1 MVNGKDN
8 VIPLKAAIG
17 AKMGARHSQ
26 QTAAAQTGALK
37 GFKLPVH
44 APVESLPR
52 ALQALHLL
60 LSKTLQQGLSQL
72 FSEADD
78 VLFERANLAGSNIDQ
93 SVYFDAMR
101 SIRLARSQLAQ
112 DCFTQLRQ
120 AFMDLAKPQPAYSVA
135 AEPVDYDTL
144 ELSADDVTL
153 VSDDALEEEVAIKS
167 MVEKYLQNHTVPI
180 DHLWRR
186 CFHLLDKR
194 GKNDIARLPSHPK
207 ALAEGFVNLLDSMSL
222 QIKIKLL
229 LLKLFERTVL
239 KRFCEIYP
247 KINDRLASQ
256 GILPDLQRQISQER
270 RQKFNQRRRGAA
282 ANTLVQGQALGE
294 LHQLIGSQP
303 SALFNDAALPESPG
317 ATELPVLS
325 SEQLCGLVA
334 QLQNTRMNS
343 SENSQSDQIA
353 TRLHQLVA
361 ERGNV
366 SQLDKNIINL
376 VHMLFEY
383 IWEDPNLASPMRALL
398 SRMQIPLIK
407 VALVDASFL
416 QAGSHPARQLLNEM
430 ARCALGWDE
439 AREMVGGK
447 PDSLLNQLEVI
458 VARVQ
463 DEFDEDINLFTEL
476 HQQLRKFLDRE
487 LRRADLVT
495 QRTVDQARGQ
505 ALAQDAKEL
514 VAAVLGEL
522 LKGYDAPPSAKA
534 LLLQAWSR
542 VMQMEALK
550 HGAETEAWTNKLNI
564 AKQFIDCLM
573 NPPANANVDE
583 SRDAFDHTIGLM
595 ERELS
600 EVGLDTFQTRKWFE
614 PVEKYF
620 KQTLLKQDSA
630 EDLNFAWNTIEPQ
643 ADDLQANAKMNPGQN
658 TLPRETAVNVAD
670 NIESEEHSL
679 KSNLVDGM
687 GSRKEGEPSS
697 GVSTSQ
703 ELERR
708 VVDTESEAVIDE
720 INSVK
725 EPEQKSGE
733 EKNQSVAV
741 EIAEND
747 PAMKQAR
754 RLGKGAW
761 MQHTAEGSHRR
772 CRLAAILPAVGRYI
786 FVDRQG
792 KKILELNL
800 QELALSLKSKSLI
813 ILDEGQ
819 LFDRALQAVIGG
831 LRKQQP

>member
-8 VIPLKAAIG
+8 VIPLKAVAG
-17 AKMGARHSQ
+17 AKVGVRHSQ
-26 QTAAAQTGALK
+26 QTAADGNAGGLK

-101 SIRLARSQLAQ
+101 SLRLARSQLAQ

-120 AFMDLAKPQPAYSVA
+120 AFMDLAKPQPSYSAAVA
-135 AEPVDYDTL
+135 PTDYDTL
-144 ELSADDVTL
+144 ELNADDVTL

-186 CFHLLDKR
+186 CFHLLGKR
-194 GKNDIARLPSHPK
+194 GKNDITRLPSHPK

-247 KINDRLASQ
+247 KINDRLANQ

-270 RQKFNQRRRGAA
+270 RQKFSQRRRGAA

-294 LHQLIGSQP
+294 LHQLIGSQS
-303 SALFNDAALPESPG
+303 SALFNDAAFPENPG
-317 ATELPVLS
+317 AAELS

-334 QLQNTRMNS
+334 QLQNTRVNS
-343 SENSQSDQIA
+343 NDNSAGDQIA
-353 TRLHQLVA
+353 SRLHQLVA
-361 ERGNV
+361 ERGKV

-439 AREMVGGK
+439 ARELAGGK

-458 VARVQ
+458 VTRVQ
-463 DEFDEDINLFTEL
+463 DEFDQDINLFTEL

-522 LKGYDAPPSAKA
+522 IREHDAPPSVEV

-550 HGAETEAWTNKLNI
+550 HGAETEAWASKLNI

-573 NPPANANVDE
+573 NPPASASVDE
-583 SRDAFDHTIGLM
+583 SRDAFDHVIGLM
-595 ERELS
+595 EHEFS

-620 KQTLLKQDSA
+620 KQTLLKRDSA
-630 EDLNFAWNTIEPQ
+630 EDLDLAWCEIEPR
-643 ADDLQANAKMNPGQN
+643 ADDHQANVKAGAEQSVAVAGAVEHAVGNISDESQLHSNPSGD
-658 TLPRETAVNVAD
+658 AAG
-670 NIESEEHSL
+670 SE
-679 KSNLVDGM
+679 VGD
-687 GSRKEGEPSS
+687 PSS
-697 GVSTSQ
+697 ESSFNHELDRRKIDTEAEVSIGSSKSAQ
-703 ELERR
+703 ELEQ
-708 VVDTESEAVIDE
+708 EQ
-720 INSVK
+720 
-725 EPEQKSGE
+725 EPEGE
-733 EKNQSVAV
+733 KDQSVAV
-741 EIAEND
+741 ELAEND

-761 MQHTAEGSHRR
+761 LQHTNEGSHRR

-792 KKILELNL
+792 KKILELDL
-800 QELALSLKSKSLI
+800 QGLALSLKSKSLI

-831 LRKQQP
+831 LRKQQS